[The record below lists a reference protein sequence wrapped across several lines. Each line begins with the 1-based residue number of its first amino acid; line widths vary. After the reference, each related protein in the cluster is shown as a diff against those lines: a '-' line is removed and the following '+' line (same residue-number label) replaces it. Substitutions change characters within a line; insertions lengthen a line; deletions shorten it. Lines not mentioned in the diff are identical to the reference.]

1 MADFSAKDIQRLRQS
16 SGAGMMD
23 AKKALIATDGDFDAA
38 AKWLMEKGL
47 AKSVERSDRDS
58 SQGAVALGASGG
70 ARSMVSLRC
79 ETDFVAKSA
88 DFVNLVQDIAD
99 AVAAEGPAAAER
111 FNAQVDEFR
120 VSLKEN
126 ITVGDVVHFEAA
138 DGHLLDSYL
147 HIQNERGVNGV
158 LVEVAAGTQELA
170 HDLAVHIAFSRPGTM
185 TRDEIPEAE
194 IAEQREVFAMQTR
207 NEGKPEGAIA
217 KIVEG
222 KLGGYFK
229 RVPGGALLD
238 QPFVKDDKQ
247 SVAKAIGAATI
258 VRFAQVEIGG

>member
-47 AKSVERSDRDS
+47 AKSVERSDRES
-58 SQGAVALGASGG
+58 SQGAVALGASAL

-99 AVAAEGPAAAER
+99 AVVVDGVAAAER
-111 FNAQVDEFR
+111 FNAQVDELK

-126 ITVGDVVHFEAA
+126 IAIGDVILFEAA
-138 DGHLLDSYL
+138 PGHLLDSYL
-147 HIQNERGVNGV
+147 HIQNDRGVNGV
-158 LVEVAAGTQELA
+158 LVEVAGGTQELA

-185 TRDEIPEAE
+185 TRDEVPAAE
-194 IAEQREVFAMQTR
+194 IAEQREVFEMQTR
-207 NEGKPEGAIA
+207 NEGKPEAAMA

-247 SVAKAIGAATI
+247 SVAQAMGGASI
-258 VRFAQVEIGG
+258 IRFAQVEIGG

>member
-23 AKKALIATDGDFDAA
+23 AKKALIETDGDFDAA

-47 AKSVERSDRDS
+47 AKSVERSDRES
-58 SQGAVALGASGG
+58 SQGAVALGSTPDGKSLVA
-70 ARSMVSLRC
+70 LRC

-88 DFVNLVQDIAD
+88 DYVNLVQDIAD
-99 AVAAEGPAAAER
+99 AVAAHGPSAVEQ
-111 FNAQVDEFR
+111 FSAQVDEMK

-126 ITVGDVVHFEAA
+126 ITIGDVVYFAA
-138 DGHLLDSYL
+138 VDGNLLDSYL
-147 HIQNERGVNGV
+147 HVQNDRGVNGV
-158 LVEVAAGTQELA
+158 LVEVSGGTQELA
-170 HDLAVHIAFSRPGTM
+170 HDLAVHIAFSRPGTT
-185 TRDEIPEAE
+185 TRDEVPEAE
-194 IAEQREVFAMQTR
+194 IGEQRELFEQQTR
-207 NEGKPEGAIA
+207 NEGKPEAA
-217 KIVEG
+217 LPKIVEG

-229 RVPGGALLD
+229 RIPGGALLE

-247 SVAKAIGAATI
+247 SVSQALGSASL

>member
-23 AKKALIATDGDFDAA
+23 AKKALIETDGDFDAA

-47 AKSVERSDRDS
+47 AKSVERSDRES
-58 SQGAVALGASGG
+58 SQGAVALGSTAG
-70 ARSMVSLRC
+70 AKSLVSLRC

-88 DFVNLVQDIAD
+88 DYVNLVQEIAD
-99 AVAAEGPAAAER
+99 AVASEGPDAVSQFTAK
-111 FNAQVDEFR
+111 VDELR

-126 ITVGDVVHFEAA
+126 ITVGEVVYFSA
-138 DGHLLDSYL
+138 DEGSLLDSYL
-147 HIQNERGVNGV
+147 HVQNDRGVNGV
-158 LVEVAAGTQELA
+158 LVELSGGSQELA
-170 HDLAVHIAFSRPGTM
+170 HDLAVHIAFSRPATM
-185 TRDEIPEAE
+185 TREEVSEAE
-194 IAEQREVFAMQTR
+194 VAEQRELFEQQTR
-207 NEGKPEGAIA
+207 NEGKPEAA
-217 KIVEG
+217 LPKIVEG

-247 SVAKAIGAATI
+247 SVSQALGDARL
-258 VRFAQVEIGG
+258 VRFAQLEIGG